1 LPSPSSSSDEL
12 PVSPEPP
19 VLPEPEEISE
29 PRERWLFLVSGGLL
43 LLALV
48 VGIGR
53 ERHWGEPQF
62 SVDVSAPRADGLQ
75 PGMEVRLS
83 GMPIGRVDSLD
94 LQPDA
99 RVAVRLRINER
110 FRRLIGPRSRVQ
122 SGQMAVVGQ
131 SFVNLTPDPRPAG
144 ATLDRPLPTLAYD
157 PPPDLNQLLANLARS
172 GTEIDQT
179 LALAKTLLSKQV
191 PASLGSLE
199 RSTTKLSGSMGDLS
213 SMART
218 LSSETR
224 RTVPSV
230 QALTASL
237 RQETGQLGPAVRRT
251 LGKADQTLGRA
262 DQTAESATKASREAT
277 ALLQQARPV
286 LLPTLDNVREITGA
300 ADRLVRFLSGL
311 GLVEPSRDSPR
322 PSRSAPP
329 PPADRMDPY
338 KAHPTAPGPS
348 PYGR

>member
-1 LPSPSSSSDEL
+1 MS
-12 PVSPEPP
+12 
-19 VLPEPEEISE
+19 PEPEESGD

-62 SVDVSAPRADGLQ
+62 SVDVMAPRADGLQ
-75 PGMEVRLS
+75 QGMEVRLS
-83 GMPIGRVDSLD
+83 GMPIGRVESLD

-110 FRRLIGPRSRVQ
+110 FRRLIGPRSRVR
-122 SGQMAVVGQ
+122 SGLIAVVGL
-131 SFVNLTPDPRPAG
+131 SVVNLTPDPQPAG
-144 ATLDRPLPTLAYD
+144 APLDRPLPTLAYD

-179 LALAKTLLSKQV
+179 LTLAKTLLNKQV

-230 QALTASL
+230 QALTATL

-262 DQTAESATKASREAT
+262 DQTAESATRATREAT
-277 ALLQQARPV
+277 ALLRQARPV
-286 LLPTLDNVREITGA
+286 LLPTLENVREITGA

-311 GLVEPSRDSPR
+311 GLVEGPDRSR
-322 PSRSAPP
+322 PSRPTP
-329 PPADRMDPY
+329 PPAPAERMDPY
-338 KAHPTAPGPS
+338 KAHPTAPDPS
-348 PYGR
+348 PYTP